1 MHLLR
6 ASDSRHINVQR
17 QRRVMEGWGR
27 TRKVLGAFTREGNL
41 MHWWNSVRAMQKVLF
56 QLDLQEQ
63 YSRAGLPQW
72 LSS

>member
-1 MHLLR
+1 
-6 ASDSRHINVQR
+6 
-17 QRRVMEGWGR
+17 MEGWGR
-27 TRKVLGAFTREGNL
+27 TRKALGAFTREGNL